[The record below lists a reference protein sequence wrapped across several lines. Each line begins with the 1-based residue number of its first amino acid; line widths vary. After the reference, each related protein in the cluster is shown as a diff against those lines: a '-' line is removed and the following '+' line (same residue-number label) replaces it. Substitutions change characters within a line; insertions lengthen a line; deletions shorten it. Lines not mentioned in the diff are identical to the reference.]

1 MMKRV
6 QSFEDTRKRRSRI
19 LRLLRYIG
27 LLFVVFEAFSA
38 FGLKSLV
45 VESSSMLPTLA
56 PKDRIVVASSAYG
69 LNNPLNGRRAAFK
82 APKRGDIVLLR
93 LPSSPERPWTERF
106 ADTLIRFLTF
116 QRTGSPRSRTG
127 ESRPVV
133 KRVVAGPGDS
143 VMLDGFVVYVKA
155 SGSSHYLTEY
165 EVSGGDY
172 DIGGGRPV
180 EGWDLSMPLAG
191 SMQPVELGADEF
203 FVVGDDR
210 FSSADS
216 RFFGPVEA
224 GRIIGKVIL
233 RYWPVDRISGL

>member
-6 QSFEDTRKRRSRI
+6 QSFEDTRKRRSRV
-19 LRLLRYIG
+19 LRLLKYVG
-27 LLFVVFEAFSA
+27 LIFIAFEAFSV
-38 FGLKSLV
+38 FGLKSWV

-56 PKDRIVVASSAYG
+56 PKDRIVVATSAYG
-69 LNNPLNGRRAAFK
+69 LHNPINGSRAAFK
-82 APKRGDIVLLR
+82 APERGDLVLLR
-93 LPSSPERPWTERF
+93 LPSSRLRPWNERF
-106 ADTLIRFLTF
+106 ADSLIRFLTF
-116 QRTGSPRSRTG
+116 QRAGSPRQRSAEG
-127 ESRPVV
+127 MPVV

-172 DIGGGRPV
+172 DISGGRPV
-180 EGWDLSMPLAG
+180 AGWDRGMPLAG
-191 SMQPVELGADEF
+191 AMQPVELGPDEF
-203 FVVGDDR
+203 FVIGDDR